1 MFGLLLATGLTM
13 SRWTTLLVAS
23 AVFVAG
29 TLIRI
34 RSEEKLLRQAFGA
47 AFEEYAREV
56 PALIPGIY

>member
-1 MFGLLLATGLTM
+1 LLA
-13 SRWTTLLVAS
+13 AS

-34 RSEEKLLRQAFGA
+34 RTEEKLLCQAFGA
-47 AFEEYAREV
+47 AFDEYARKV